1 VRRTGAKN
9 DRQDGSSWAKHR
21 SETEGSDHPP
31 YRKLS
36 ETRLRRPS
44 EPVELIAPASSKR
57 PNPNA
62 VTLSA
67 PERRSGPSVREP
79 LGRLPVVS
87 PPSRPLASWI
97 GEPRTLGTP
106 EEPSEEP
113 FGSELFGATLLSA
126 IAGYVDAAGFLSLFG
141 MFTAHITGDLVA
153 GSAIAVDKVSK
164 GFGLKIAA
172 IPIFMASVAVA
183 TLLTRAV
190 RRRGGAPIVS
200 LLALMTGALA
210 VFCAAGVFL
219 RPFMVGPDNW
229 AVAAVGS
236 TGVAAMAIQNMLMR
250 DALSGWSPTTIMT
263 GNLTRVSI
271 HMVEYAF
278 PPSEADTLKRA
289 SVREEATSHLLKF
302 GLPLLGFVAGASLSA
317 WLTRKVGLLSI
328 ALPTVVVGLLTLW
341 QWRRAR
347 SAASDGLP

>member
-1 VRRTGAKN
+1 
-9 DRQDGSSWAKHR
+9 
-21 SETEGSDHPP
+21 
-31 YRKLS
+31 
-36 ETRLRRPS
+36 
-44 EPVELIAPASSKR
+44 
-57 PNPNA
+57 
-62 VTLSA
+62 
-67 PERRSGPSVREP
+67 
-79 LGRLPVVS
+79 
-87 PPSRPLASWI
+87 LASWV
-97 GEPRTLGTP
+97 GETRTLGP
-106 EEPSEEP
+106 AEEPAPEA

-153 GSAIAVDKVSK
+153 GSAIAVDHEPK
-164 GFGLKIAA
+164 GFGIKMAA
-172 IPIFMASVAVA
+172 IPIFMASVAIA
-183 TLLTRAV
+183 TLLTRSV

-210 VFCAAGVFL
+210 AFCAAGVL
-219 RPFMVGPDNW
+219 LHPFMRGPDNW
-229 AVAAVGS
+229 AVAVVGS

-289 SVREEATSHLLKF
+289 SVREEATNHLLKF

-317 WLTRKVGLLSI
+317 WLTRMMGLLSI

-341 QWRRAR
+341 HWRRAR
-347 SAASDGLP
+347 RAPSEDLSR